1 MALFREL
8 KVTDLRKTI
17 RDAVVVTLEPL
28 DGAGLNFVPGQY
40 LTFRK
45 EFGGTE
51 VRRNYSIC
59 TGRGERRIQIGVKRV
74 DGGAFSTWANTALK
88 PGDVLEAMHP
98 RGSFH
103 TEISPEHRRTFLGF
117 AGGSGITPVLSILKT
132 ILAEEPKSRFTLVY
146 ANRTPDTIMFRDE
159 LADLKDLY
167 LDRLNLV
174 HILDSGTR
182 ESGLFSGV
190 IDRNKCDAL
199 FRDWVDIRSADIAFI
214 CGPQPMMLTISE
226 SLQRFGMARDR
237 MKMELFRSDQPGRL
251 KRGQVPKQ
259 SRLAGGTIEA
269 SITVDG
275 ASRKIRM
282 AKGQT
287 LLAAALE
294 NALEVPYA
302 CQAGICSTC
311 RCRILDGTV
320 EMIANHAL
328 DQSEIDRGHV
338 LACQS
343 LPVTERIAV
352 EFER

>member
-8 KVTDLRKTI
+8 KVMDLRKTI

-59 TGRGERRIQIGVKRV
+59 TGRGEGRIQIGIKRV
-74 DGGAFSTWANTALK
+74 EGGAFSTWANTALK

-98 RGSFH
+98 RGNFQ
-103 TEISPEHRRTFLGF
+103 TEISPENRRTFLGF

-132 ILAEEPKSRFTLVY
+132 VLAEEAKSRFTLVY
-146 ANRTPDTIMFRDE
+146 ANHAPDTIMFRDD
-159 LADLKDLY
+159 LADLKDQH

-174 HILDSGTR
+174 HILDSGTGD
-182 ESGLFSGV
+182 SGLFSGV

-199 FRDWVDIRSADIAFI
+199 FRDWVNVRSADMAFI
-214 CGPQPMMLTISE
+214 CGPQAMMLTISE
-226 SLQRFGMARDR
+226 CLQRHGMAPDR
-237 MKMELFRSDQPGRL
+237 IKMELFRSDQPGRL
-251 KRGQVPKQ
+251 KRGHVPKQ
-259 SRLAGGTIEA
+259 SRLEGGTIEA
-269 SITVDG
+269 SVTVDG
-275 ASRKIRM
+275 ASRRIRM
-282 AKGQT
+282 VKGQT

-328 DQSEIDRGHV
+328 DQSEIESGYI

-343 LPVTERIAV
+343 LPVTERVAI